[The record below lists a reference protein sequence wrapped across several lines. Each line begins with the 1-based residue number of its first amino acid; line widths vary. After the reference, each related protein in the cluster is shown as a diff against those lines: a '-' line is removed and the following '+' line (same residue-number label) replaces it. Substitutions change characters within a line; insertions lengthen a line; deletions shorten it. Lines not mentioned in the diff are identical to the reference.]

1 MHFAIANIIFFTGA
15 KKKIPAKTM
24 PPHSQN
30 NKGKGLASSV
40 GIAL

>member
-15 KKKIPAKTM
+15 KKIPAKTM